1 MNTSM
6 YFLLHCDMFC
16 DVMIIDRLLYT
27 GKYAMRQLVEKLPTQ
42 NPNPNQ
48 FAVSDETICAVEAA
62 VYQVIKANEQHARY
76 ELILQ
81 LS

>member
-1 MNTSM
+1 
-6 YFLLHCDMFC
+6 
-16 DVMIIDRLLYT
+16 
-27 GKYAMRQLVEKLPTQ
+27 MRQLVEKLPTQ